1 MSYFFK
7 TVISGKSFEEVLETV
22 KTGLAKEGFGVT
34 ADIDVQNIFKNKI
47 HVNFRK
53 YRILGACNPHY
64 AYLALQQ
71 EPQLGVLLPCNVV
84 VQENLKGEIEVAA
97 IDSVIL
103 MMPVNNKIV
112 KEIAGEIQKKLKKV
126 IENIS

>member
-1 MSYFFK
+1 M
-7 TVISGKSFEEVLETV
+7 
-22 KTGLAKEGFGVT
+22 
-34 ADIDVQNIFKNKI
+34 
-47 HVNFRK
+47 
-53 YRILGACNPHY
+53 GACNPHY

-71 EPQLGVLLPCNVV
+71 EPQLGLLLPCNVV
-84 VQENLKGEIEVAA
+84 VQENLKGKIEVAA

>member
-84 VQENLKGEIEVAA
+84 VQENLKGKIEVAA

>member
-22 KTGLAKEGFGVT
+22 KAGLAKEGFGVT